1 MCVHNQT
8 WLLLSTIISSQ
19 CSLRHRNHYEAEIAA
34 RGSTHLIVREME
46 LNHFAVRWFFPFTI
60 IKSCASQCIGKWQ
73 KPVSQNSYLTV
84 FFSLFLIAIF
94 QILAQ
99 LSPSENWLLGRK
111 LTFYGGRVKDEGQFT
126 SEKNKYNVHVEIPLY
141 HLFSAN
147 PKLFLHIHLRL

>member
-1 MCVHNQT
+1 MSKACLSE
-8 WLLLSTIISSQ
+8 LL
-19 CSLRHRNHYEAEIAA
+19 
-34 RGSTHLIVREME
+34 
-46 LNHFAVRWFFPFTI
+46 F
-60 IKSCASQCIGKWQ
+60 
-73 KPVSQNSYLTV
+73 NS

-141 HLFSAN
+141 HLFSAT
-147 PKLFLHIHLRL
+147 PKLFLHIHFEIIVCA